1 MKILTLREVL
11 TTLNPSPIFVAV
23 ANFAEVLA
31 VNDDGFDPKKSYH
44 R

>member
-23 ANFAEVLA
+23 ADFAEVLA
-31 VNDDGFDPKKSYH
+31 VNSDALLKQSNDQG
-44 R
+44 